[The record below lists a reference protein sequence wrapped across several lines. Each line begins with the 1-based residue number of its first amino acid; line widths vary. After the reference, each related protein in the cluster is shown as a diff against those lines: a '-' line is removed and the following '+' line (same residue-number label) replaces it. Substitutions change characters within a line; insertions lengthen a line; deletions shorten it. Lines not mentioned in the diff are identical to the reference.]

1 MRTGTLIFK
10 DEFADSSRGIGIWSS
25 DAVVSKIRAFWP
37 FAGTFF
43 HFATFSHRNELRDQS
58 VFFASLRFASVRIK
72 IGQKVSQFC
81 PSIWCF
87 AGRYLRDT
95 PQMLERNGIHT
106 ASIWSPNAHFVENM
120 APKCDRFCPRIWRL
134 MRRNLPKR
142 WSNMPYNLCIW

>member
-58 VFFASLRFASVRIK
+58 VFFASLRFAS
-72 IGQKVSQFC
+72 
-81 PSIWCF
+81 
-87 AGRYLRDT
+87 LRS
-95 PQMLERNGIHT
+95 
-106 ASIWSPNAHFVENM
+106 ASLRFGAHQNR
-120 APKCDRFCPRIWRL
+120 PKSFPI
-134 MRRNLPKR
+134 LP
-142 WSNMPYNLCIW
+142 